1 MKYIKIIIES
11 LKITLIIFGLM
22 FLLGMV
28 YIGIMAILCR
38 YIPFMMAFVIELFMT
53 IFIPLIYIQIKD
65 QKEGDKNGKN

>member
-38 YIPFMMAFVIELFMT
+38 YIPFMMAFGIELFMT
-53 IFIPLIYIQIKD
+53 IFIPLAYIQIKD
-65 QKEGDKNGKN
+65 QKEGDKNGEN